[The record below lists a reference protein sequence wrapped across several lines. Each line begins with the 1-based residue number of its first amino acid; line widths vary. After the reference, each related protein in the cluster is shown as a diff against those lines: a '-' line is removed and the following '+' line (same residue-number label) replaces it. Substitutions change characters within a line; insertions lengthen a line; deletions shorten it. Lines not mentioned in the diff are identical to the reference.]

1 MCSILWA
8 SQPCFALLLL
18 PQVTRL
24 TDIDWQGAGLCTL
37 DTVQPHSKNS
47 MQPAGRR
54 TSQLCMQVVAE
65 ATPWQGGTVAISNF
79 GFGGSNVHCL
89 VSGHAR
95 ALAAPLPAQVCAPSP
110 VPSDEAAEPAGLD
123 PEVRAAYQLLA
134 MCNHCQNSFK
144 LARWNCWLTP
154 PLLFGRPAPVRLILD
169 TSFLAMQHCCC
180 QVRIVLSFMHS
191 SQRI

>member
-1 MCSILWA
+1 MCSISWA
-8 SQPCFALLLL
+8 SQLCFALLLL

-24 TDIDWQGAGLCTL
+24 TDMTAKDAALCRL
-37 DTVQPHSKNS
+37 DAVQPHSKNS

-54 TSQLCMQVVAE
+54 TSQLRMQVVAE

-89 VSGHAR
+89 VSGRAR

-123 PEVRAAYQLLA
+123 PEVRAAYHTIRNVQSLPEL
-134 MCNHCQNSFK
+134 C
-144 LARWNCWLTP
+144 
-154 PLLFGRPAPVRLILD
+154 
-169 TSFLAMQHCCC
+169 
-180 QVRIVLSFMHS
+180 
-191 SQRI
+191 